1 MCGAGQEMRREGE
14 MMRVRNEAENMWYV
28 SQGDAGSFVK
38 LNDCCSLL
46 SQQQLW
52 WRSCTGRWQRG
63 AGPGEGAAAAPLF
76 ITESGNSSPR
86 KWPKRYHAARFKE
99 PITKQRGN
107 LETNCDAFKF
117 PTSNTRDGSVPQ
129 VDYVRLALPW
139 QPVQCAFQVEF
150 LNFYI
155 DVHNIWEGTFA
166 FSIFTICG
174 GDAFSNFLWFTHS
187 FSFTFQLK
195 NCLHPPSC
203 RGLKPAELRLPQQ
216 DLAERPLP
224 YYAEDGASCLNMTC
238 QMNDE
243 GR

>member
-1 MCGAGQEMRREGE
+1 MKWETLKFGKWHSDTDARGRTGDEERKGDDESEKWSREYVICKPGRCRVIGE
-14 MMRVRNEAENMWYV
+14 
-28 SQGDAGSFVK
+28 VK
-38 LNDCCSLL
+38 WLLL
-46 SQQQLW
+46 SAL
-52 WRSCTGRWQRG
+52 TTTVVMRW
-63 AGPGEGAAAAPLF
+63 AAAAWSGPGEGAAASPLF
-76 ITESGNSSPR
+76 ITESRNSSPR

-174 GDAFSNFLWFTHS
+174 GDAFSNFL
-187 FSFTFQLK
+187 
-195 NCLHPPSC
+195 
-203 RGLKPAELRLPQQ
+203 
-216 DLAERPLP
+216 
-224 YYAEDGASCLNMTC
+224 
-238 QMNDE
+238 
-243 GR
+243 

>member
-1 MCGAGQEMRREGE
+1 MHGVGQETRRERE
-14 MMRVRNEAENMWYV
+14 MMRVRNEAENMWYA

-38 LNDCCSLL
+38 FKWLLL
-46 SQQQLW
+46 SALTITVVMTVMHRAVAAW
-52 WRSCTGRWQRG
+52 S
-63 AGPGEGAAAAPLF
+63 GPGEGAAAAPLF
-76 ITESGNSSPR
+76 NTESGNSSPR

-107 LETNCDAFKF
+107 LESNCDAFKF

-150 LNFYI
+150 LNFYT

-174 GDAFSNFLWFTHS
+174 GDAFSNFL
-187 FSFTFQLK
+187 
-195 NCLHPPSC
+195 
-203 RGLKPAELRLPQQ
+203 
-216 DLAERPLP
+216 
-224 YYAEDGASCLNMTC
+224 
-238 QMNDE
+238 
-243 GR
+243 

>member
-1 MCGAGQEMRREGE
+1 MKQRICDMQAREM
-14 MMRVRNEAENMWYV
+14 
-28 SQGDAGSFVK
+28 QGHLWS

-46 SQQQLW
+46 SQQQL
-52 WRSCTGRWQRG
+52 SVVMRW
-63 AGPGEGAAAAPLF
+63 AAAAWSGPGEGAAASPLF
-76 ITESGNSSPR
+76 ITESRNSSPR

-150 LNFYI
+150 LNFYT
-155 DVHNIWEGTFA
+155 DVHNIRECTFA

-174 GDAFSNFLWFTHS
+174 GDASNFL
-187 FSFTFQLK
+187 
-195 NCLHPPSC
+195 
-203 RGLKPAELRLPQQ
+203 
-216 DLAERPLP
+216 
-224 YYAEDGASCLNMTC
+224 
-238 QMNDE
+238 
-243 GR
+243 